1 MPYAQ
6 AVHNTTMIATI
17 KTDIKQTE
25 KLLSFVRKNAQ
36 MGTTT
41 LERLAEIL
49 GAADRGMTDI
59 VSRQLN
65 EYRHIADAAGTRARA
80 LGSEPEDVGGI
91 ARAAATAILGLQSI
105 ADKSASHI
113 AEMIVIGSARG
124 VISALRQIRLNP
136 NADSDAINLAYRLL
150 CTERMNIDRLLCYV

>member
-1 MPYAQ
+1 
-6 AVHNTTMIATI
+6 MIATI

-41 LERLAEIL
+41 LERLAETL
-49 GAADRGMTDI
+49 ADADRSMTDT
-59 VSRQLN
+59 VSRQLG
-65 EYRHIADAAGTRARA
+65 EYRAIADAAGTRARA

-113 AEMIVIGSARG
+113 AEMIIVGSVRG
-124 VISALRQIRLNP
+124 VISVRRQIRLNP
-136 NADSDAINLAYRLL
+136 DADSDAVNLAYRLL
-150 CTERMNIDRLLCYV
+150 CTERTNIDRLMYYV